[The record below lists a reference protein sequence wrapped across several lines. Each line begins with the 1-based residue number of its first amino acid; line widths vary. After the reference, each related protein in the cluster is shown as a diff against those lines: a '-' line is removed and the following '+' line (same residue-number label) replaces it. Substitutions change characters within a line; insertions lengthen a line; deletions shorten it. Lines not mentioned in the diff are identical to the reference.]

1 MKFSVLFT
9 LLFTISLVGCEMQS
23 AQLDEAIPEPFV
35 KVVTQDMTDEFGE
48 NQRQRIETGVRQ
60 VQSLWRESD
69 GTQQEFHDFCL
80 NYFLPNPDDL
90 DMAFY
95 RFQNALEQVSGVF
108 TELRRELNWHLD
120 VDTGPML
127 PVDNLIANLNPASHL
142 DEDLYASKIG
152 FAVLLN
158 FERKSLED
166 MLANGSDWTRKEW
179 AQARLANMFE
189 ERVPSEVSQGIHE
202 AYVAGDRYIS
212 GYNIYM
218 GNLLDE
224 SGETL
229 FPENLKL
236 ISHWGLR
243 DELKSQYKNA
253 DGLPRQRMIYE
264 VMKKII
270 SQEIPQSVINNPEVQ
285 WAVYSNEIQ
294 DNGGAGIPEPNT
306 RYEVLL
312 NAFHAQRSA
321 DDYYPTYKNY
331 IERSFNKYREIP
343 EATVRELFITLLS
356 SEEFKQA
363 GQLVQSRLGRTLEPF
378 DIWYTGFRGG
388 QSVPENK
395 LDQIV
400 QEKYP
405 NVDAFEDG
413 MPAILTG
420 LGFDVETA
428 DFLASKIEVDPSRGS
443 GHAMGAGRRSDNA
456 HLRTRIPDSG
466 MNYKGY
472 NIAIHEL
479 GHNVEQVF
487 SLNRIDYTLLEGV
500 PNTAFTE
507 AFAFVFQARDLELL
521 GISSDG
527 AAQDHLMALN
537 QLWSVCEIAGV
548 SLVDMGVWNWMY
560 DNPAATPAEL
570 KTATIT
576 TAREI
581 WNEYFAPVFG
591 VKDSP
596 ILAIY
601 SHMID
606 YPLYLPNYPIGHII
620 QFQIEDYIEEKNL
633 AEEMERMCT
642 IGSVTPNHW
651 MQQAVGEPISVQP
664 ILHAAGRAV
673 AEITRE

>member
-1 MKFSVLFT
+1 MPDSFA
-9 LLFTISLVGCEMQS
+9 TIVVQDLV
-23 AQLDEAIPEPFV
+23 DEY
-35 KVVTQDMTDEFGE
+35 GE
-48 NQRQRIETGVRQ
+48 QHRQRIETGIRQ
-60 VQSLWRESD
+60 VQSLWRQSD
-69 GTQQEFHDFCL
+69 GTQQEFHEFCL
-80 NYFLPNPDDL
+80 NYFISDPDDL

-108 TELRRELNWHLD
+108 TELRRELNWHLH

-158 FERKSLED
+158 FERKSLEE
-166 MLANGSDWTRKEW
+166 MLASGSSWTRKEW

-189 ERVPSEVSQGIHE
+189 ERVPSEVSQMIHE
-202 AYVAGDRYIS
+202 AYVSGDRYIS
-212 GYNIYM
+212 SYNIHM

-224 SGETL
+224 TGETL
-229 FPENLKL
+229 FPEDLKL

-270 SQEIPQSVINNPEVQ
+270 AQEIPEAVIDNPDVQ
-285 WAVYSNEIQ
+285 WAVYSNEIHG
-294 DNGGAGIPEPNT
+294 DGGAETPEPNT

-312 NAFHAQRSA
+312 NAFQAQQGA
-321 DDYYPTYKNY
+321 DEYYPTYENY
-331 IERSFNKYREIP
+331 IDRSFNKYREIP
-343 EATVRELFITLLS
+343 EETVRNLFVTLLS
-356 SEEFKQA
+356 SEEFKQV
-363 GQLVQSRLGRTLEPF
+363 GQLVQSRLGRNLEPF
-378 DIWYTGFRGG
+378 DIWYTGFQGG
-388 QSVPENK
+388 QSVPENR

-405 NVDAFEDG
+405 NVDAFENG
-413 MPAILTG
+413 IPAILTG
-420 LGFDVETA
+420 LGFDTQTA
-428 DFLASKIEVDPSRGS
+428 GFLESKIEVDPSRGA

-507 AFAFVFQARDLELL
+507 AFAFIFQARDLELL
-521 GISSDG
+521 GLNTES
-527 AAQDHLMALN
+527 AEQDRLSALN

-560 DNPAATPAEL
+560 ENPDATPGEL
-570 KTATIT
+570 KDATI
-576 TAREI
+576 EI
-581 WNEYFAPVFG
+581 AKSVWNNYFSPVFG

-606 YPLYLPNYPIGHII
+606 YPLYLPNYPIGLII
-620 QFQIEDYIEEKNL
+620 QFQIEDYIEDKDL

-642 IGSVTPNHW
+642 IGSVTPDHW

-664 ILHAAGRAV
+664 ILDAAGKAV
-673 AEITRE
+673 KEIS

>member
-1 MKFSVLFT
+1 MDSSALNDSIPDPFATVVVQD
-9 LLFTISLVGCEMQS
+9 LV
-23 AQLDEAIPEPFV
+23 DEYGASH
-35 KVVTQDMTDEFGE
+35 
-48 NQRQRIETGVRQ
+48 RQRIETGVRQ
-60 VQSLWRESD
+60 VQSLWRQSD
-69 GTQQEFHDFCL
+69 GTQQEFHEFCL
-80 NYFLPNPDDL
+80 NYFISSPDNL

-108 TELRRELNWHLD
+108 TELRRELNWHLH

-158 FERKSLED
+158 FERKSLAE
-166 MLANGSDWTRKEW
+166 MLENGPGWTRKEW

-189 ERVPSEVSQGIHE
+189 ERVPSEVSQRIHE
-202 AYVAGDRYIS
+202 AYIAGDRYIS
-212 GYNIYM
+212 SYNIYM

-224 SGETL
+224 TNERL
-229 FPENLKL
+229 FPGDLKL

-270 SQEIPQSVINNPEVQ
+270 SQEIPEAVIDNPDVQ

-294 DNGGAGIPEPNT
+294 GNGGAGIPEPNT

-312 NAFHAQRSA
+312 NAFQAQRAA
-321 DDYYPTYKNY
+321 DEYYPTYQNY
-331 IERSFNKYREIP
+331 IDRSFNKYREIP
-343 EATVRELFITLLS
+343 EETVRELFTTLLS
-356 SEEFKQA
+356 SEEFKQV
-363 GQLVQSRLGRTLEPF
+363 GQLVQSRLGRNLEPF
-378 DIWYTGFRGG
+378 DIWYNGFRGG

-405 NVDAFEDG
+405 NVDAFKDG
-413 MPAILTG
+413 IPAILTG
-420 LGFDVETA
+420 LGFDTQTA
-428 DFLASKIEVDPSRGS
+428 EFLESKIEVDPSRGA

-521 GISSDG
+521 GLGSDS
-527 AAQDHLMALN
+527 AEQDRLMALN

-560 DNPAATPAEL
+560 ENPAATPAEL
-570 KTATIT
+570 KNATI
-576 TAREI
+576 AIAQEI

-591 VKDSP
+591 VKHSP

-620 QFQIEDYIEEKNL
+620 QFQIEDYIEDKNL

-642 IGSVTPNHW
+642 IGSVTPDHW

-664 ILHAAGRAV
+664 ILDAAGKAV
-673 AEITRE
+673 KEIS

>member
-1 MKFSVLFT
+1 L
-9 LLFTISLVGCEMQS
+9 
-23 AQLDEAIPEPFV
+23 
-35 KVVTQDMTDEFGE
+35 
-48 NQRQRIETGVRQ
+48 
-60 VQSLWRESD
+60 
-69 GTQQEFHDFCL
+69 
-80 NYFLPNPDDL
+80 
-90 DMAFY
+90 
-95 RFQNALEQVSGVF
+95 
-108 TELRRELNWHLD
+108 
-120 VDTGPML
+120 
-127 PVDNLIANLNPASHL
+127 
-142 DEDLYASKIG
+142 
-152 FAVLLN
+152 
-158 FERKSLED
+158 
-166 MLANGSDWTRKEW
+166 
-179 AQARLANMFE
+179 
-189 ERVPSEVSQGIHE
+189 
-202 AYVAGDRYIS
+202 
-212 GYNIYM
+212 
-218 GNLLDE
+218 
-224 SGETL
+224 
-229 FPENLKL
+229 
-236 ISHWGLR
+236 
-243 DELKSQYKNA
+243 
-253 DGLPRQRMIYE
+253 
-264 VMKKII
+264 
-270 SQEIPQSVINNPEVQ
+270 Q

-294 DNGGAGIPEPNT
+294 GDGGAGIPEPNT

-312 NAFHAQRSA
+312 NAFQAQRAA
-321 DDYYPTYKNY
+321 DGYYPTYENY
-331 IERSFNKYREIP
+331 IDRSFNKYREIP
-343 EATVRELFITLLS
+343 EETVKELFTTLLS
-356 SEEFKQA
+356 SEEFKQV
-363 GQLVQSRLGRTLEPF
+363 GQLVQSRLGRNLEPF
-378 DIWYTGFRGG
+378 DIWYNGFRGG

-405 NVDAFEDG
+405 NVDAFKDG
-413 MPAILTG
+413 IPAILTG
-420 LGFDVETA
+420 LGFDTQTA
-428 DFLASKIEVDPSRGS
+428 EFLESKIEVDPSRGA

-521 GISSDG
+521 GLGSDS
-527 AAQDHLMALN
+527 AEQDRLMALN

-560 DNPAATPAEL
+560 ENPAATPAEL
-570 KTATIT
+570 KNATI
-576 TAREI
+576 AIAQEI

-620 QFQIEDYIEEKNL
+620 QFQIEDYIEDKNL

-642 IGSVTPNHW
+642 IGSVTPEHW

-664 ILHAAGRAV
+664 ILDAAGKAV
-673 AEITRE
+673 KEIS